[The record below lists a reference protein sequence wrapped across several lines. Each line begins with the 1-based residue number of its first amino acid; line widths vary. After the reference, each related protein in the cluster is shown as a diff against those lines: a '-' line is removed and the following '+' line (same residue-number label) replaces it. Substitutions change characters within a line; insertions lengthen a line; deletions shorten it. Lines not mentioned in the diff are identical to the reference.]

1 MKSTSSNKWPG
12 LYFKSSTV
20 LLIPACV
27 VLLFMM
33 LISFSAQSQQQDTT
47 KTHQHDSLT
56 ILEKQQTKWSKA
68 DSASH
73 KANSKIDSVQ
83 SAMNNATKPD
93 IKKLALKW
101 KENRA
106 KKRAEKKRVDTTH
119 ILSDSLNTQVAKTP
133 SDKSIKN
140 DSVAR
145 TTSPKNLRKKAEQVS
160 HFPDKV
166 TNDLL
171 NPDLHKIADR
181 LKQKREQRLTE
192 KEKTDTPKASKYE
205 IDSLR
210 TTQSDE
216 TNKTDSIRSAQHSS
230 KKHISTDS
238 LSKIRSSDGTKE
250 VKLIDSK
257 IAGAEA
263 KISGKVNEPLA
274 EVGKKLNAP
283 IQDINKKTNAGLSK
297 LSNEAM
303 GKSDLPSDVALPGV
317 SIPGT
322 TSLNSVVTKELP
334 LTDMNNSVA
343 GKMKGTTD
351 DLLKKDELHLDKV
364 KNDIGNPLKEKKEES
379 NKLKQEL
386 DSKVH
391 DKMDG
396 VTDSRQVNEVK
407 DQSTKV
413 NAATDKVQGYSK
425 DIENIKKGDFEKADE
440 VKKDVM
446 EKLPSKEISGSQ
458 EQLKGLDQEK
468 EKLKAWQ
475 NKEAF
480 KKQTMAKAREEVVQQ
495 IITQNTKMMQAVDKI
510 SAYQKQGGAMA
521 GMVKG
526 LPKRPVKS
534 RRPPFIERFVP
545 GMTLQVQK
553 GNMWLIDLNPT
564 LRFKVRSILSTG
576 LGYNYR
582 VVIDQSGKYK
592 REERISGFRSFTEF
606 SIRKGLSI
614 RADVER
620 MSAYVPLIY
629 AQPDVKERKY
639 VWSYMIGLRKDFGL
653 GAGVLGNVQFM
664 YNIYDPKRESP
675 YLNRLNVRFGFEF
688 PLKKKAKSS
697 N

>member
-20 LLIPACV
+20 FLMPVYV
-27 VLLFMM
+27 VMPFMM
-33 LISFSAQSQQQDTT
+33 LISFSVHSQQQDTT
-47 KTHQHDSLT
+47 KIHQRDSLT
-56 ILEKQQTKWSKA
+56 ILQKQEPKWSKV

-83 SAMNNATKPD
+83 SAMNNAMKPD

-101 KENRA
+101 EKNRE
-106 KKRAEKKRVDTTH
+106 KKRAEKKKADTNH
-119 ILSDSLNTQVAKTP
+119 ILSDSLNTPLTNTP

-140 DSVAR
+140 DSVASIP
-145 TTSPKNLRKKAEQVS
+145 SPKNLRKKAEQIS
-160 HFPDKV
+160 HFPDKA

-171 NPDLHKIADR
+171 NPDLHKIADH

-192 KEKTDTPKASKYE
+192 KEKTDTTIASTHE
-205 IDSLR
+205 TDSL
-210 TTQSDE
+210 
-216 TNKTDSIRSAQHSS
+216 SATHSS
-230 KKHISTDS
+230 KNHISTDS
-238 LSKIRSSDGTKE
+238 LSKIGSSEANKE

-257 IAGAEA
+257 ITGAES
-263 KISGKVNEPLA
+263 KISGKMNEPVA

-303 GKSDLPSDVALPGV
+303 GKSDLPSDVALSGVGTPGPV
-317 SIPGT
+317 
-322 TSLNSVVTKELP
+322 SLNTSVTKDLP
-334 LTDMNNSVA
+334 LTDMNDSVA
-343 GKMKGTTD
+343 GKMKGATD
-351 DLLKKDELHLDKV
+351 DLLKKNELHLDKV
-364 KNDIGNPLKEKKEES
+364 KNDIGNPLKEKKEEG

-386 DSKVH
+386 DTKVH

-396 VTDSRQVNEVK
+396 VTDSRQVKEIK
-407 DQSTKV
+407 GQSTKA

-446 EKLPSKEISGSQ
+446 EKLPSKEISGAQ

-468 EKLKAWQ
+468 EKLKALQ

-510 SAYQKQGGAMA
+510 SVYQKQGGAMA

-545 GMTLQVQK
+545 GVTLQVQK

-620 MSAYVPLIY
+620 MSAYVPLVY